1 MHRRAMKV
9 ESWTVKGYP
18 SHGPGFRAG
27 SPWSTLR
34 YLLLRVST
42 TSVNRFWNIILAV
55 IRYTRLRLLLIRSA
69 IVFGRR
75 WSGISGTCLEV
86 VALSAGIRGDLV
98 DARGKNLVTMD
109 RTVR

>member
-1 MHRRAMKV
+1 
-9 ESWTVKGYP
+9 
-18 SHGPGFRAG
+18 
-27 SPWSTLR
+27 
-34 YLLLRVST
+34 
-42 TSVNRFWNIILAV
+42 
-55 IRYTRLRLLLIRSA
+55 LIRSA